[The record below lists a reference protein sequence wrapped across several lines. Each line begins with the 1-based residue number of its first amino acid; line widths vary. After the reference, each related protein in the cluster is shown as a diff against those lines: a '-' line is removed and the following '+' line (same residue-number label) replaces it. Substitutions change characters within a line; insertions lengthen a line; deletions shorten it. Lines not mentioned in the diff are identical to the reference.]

1 MANRLNGFLDN
12 IFNGA
17 TNPKGTLGDYQHA
30 NRLYIADS
38 FRLAPKQ
45 KFLYHVSF
53 NINPAIDGVA
63 NFTQKHGREINMLVK
78 NVQLPGFNID
88 TVEIRQYNRK
98 KQTQTG
104 ISYEPVRLTLHD
116 DNFGL
121 TTLLWQAYYR
131 YYYADG
137 NHATADSATKI
148 NESSA
153 AYRYNNAYGSSETNQ
168 FRYGLDNGSKEPFF
182 TSIQIFQLSRNT
194 YQAFTLVNPLVTGW
208 SHDRMDQADGQGI
221 VESQMEVAYETV
233 WYSSGPVE
241 EDVAPK
247 GFASGDHYDK
257 TPSPLSI
264 EGGGTTSLF
273 GQGGV
278 AGGLSG
284 VFASLQD
291 PTTYQ
296 DPKKFLGT
304 LLRAANTYTN
314 AKDLTAEGLRQ
325 EGLNL
330 LRDGLRDVQTGNFS
344 GITDVV
350 FPKGAGVVDDGI
362 LGSTVSTNG
371 SINPSKMINTLNS
384 NPSLQLAVAS
394 KVYALATAK
403 GPAEALSA
411 FASLSANA
419 QQNVKNDV
427 NEKIAAGDPKTTAI
441 ASKAVGNYN
450 SDIT

>member
-12 IFNGA
+12 IFDGA
-17 TNPKGTLGDYQHA
+17 TNPKGTLGDYAHA

-45 KFLYHVSF
+45 KFLYHVVF
-53 NINPAIDGVA
+53 NINNAIDGVA

-78 NVQLPGFNID
+78 EAQLPSFNIEAD
-88 TVEIRQYNRK
+88 TINQYNRK
-98 KQTQTG
+98 KNVHTSL
-104 ISYEPVRLTLHD
+104 SYNPCKITMHD

-131 YYYADG
+131 YYFADG
-137 NHATADSATKI
+137 NHATADAARKI
-148 NESSA
+148 NESNP
-153 AYRYNNAYGSSETNQ
+153 AYKYDNMYGTSDTHR

-182 TSIQIFQLSRNT
+182 TSIQIFQLSRNQ
-194 YQAFTLVNPLVTGW
+194 YQAFTLVNPLVTAW
-208 SHDRMDQADGQGI
+208 SHDIMNQSAGQDI
-221 VESQMEVAYETV
+221 VESDMTVAYETV
-233 WYSSGPVE
+233 WYSSGQVE
-241 EDVAPK
+241 EDNAPK

-284 VFASLQD
+284 VFASLND
-291 PTTYQ
+291 PSTYQ

-304 LLRAANTYTN
+304 LLKAANTYKN
-314 AKDLTAEGLRQ
+314 AKNLTAEGLRN

-344 GITDVV
+344 GISDVV
-350 FPKGAGVVDDGI
+350 FPKGAGVADSGI
-362 LGSTVSTNG
+362 LGSVSNAVK
-371 SINPSKMINTLNS
+371 SANPGQLIETLAS
-384 NPSLQLAVAS
+384 NPALQDAVAS
-394 KVYALATAK
+394 KVYAAASNASPGVALAAY
-403 GPAEALSA
+403 GALSVA
-411 FASLSANA
+411 AKN
-419 QQNVKNDV
+419 NVKEDV
-427 NEKIAAGDPKTTAI
+427 NTKIANGDAKTTAI
-441 ASKAVGNYN
+441 ASQAVGNYN
-450 SDIT
+450 ADIT